1 MSSDT
6 LLKSKSFTDS
16 KGFVLLLGALT
27 AFDPL
32 SIDMYLPA
40 FGDIQKEFHTSF
52 DQVELSMS
60 SFFIGMALGQLFY
73 GPLSD
78 RYGRKAPLLGG
89 MILYFFAT
97 LGCMFAPNIE
107 VFIFLRVLQA
117 LGGCAGMTITRAIL
131 SDLFDSRRVAD
142 FMSSMALV
150 MGLAPILAPSVG
162 GFINSYFG
170 WRAIFGVLAFS
181 NLFCLAA
188 IVAFLPETHFKR
200 IHNLNLLSTLKS
212 YGELLR
218 DRMFVGYLI
227 PVTAIRAGM
236 FAYIS
241 GSPFVFIELY
251 SIPKNNYGW
260 IFGLNAL
267 GLVMASQINRVLLKK
282 YSVDQVLKY
291 TVAIAAAASLLVF
304 LLPII
309 SKEAIVLLVSIFIFI
324 ATLNFVTPNGMAGA
338 LAMQGH
344 RAGTASALFGCLQW
358 SLASVS
364 AFMVSYFHNG
374 TAMPMTGTI
383 LGCGL
388 LSLFAY
394 KILKPRLPANA

>member
-1 MSSDT
+1 MNSES

-16 KGFVLLLGALT
+16 KGFVVLLGALT

-40 FGDIQKEFHTSF
+40 FGDIQREFHTSF

-60 SFFIGMALGQLFY
+60 SFFVGMALGQLFY

-78 RYGRKAPLLGG
+78 RYGRKLPLLGG

-97 LGCMFAPNIE
+97 IGCMFAPNIE
-107 VFIFLRVLQA
+107 IFILMRVLQA
-117 LGGCAGMTITRAIL
+117 LGGCAGMVITRAIL
-131 SDLFDSRRVAD
+131 SDLFDSRKVAD

-150 MGLAPILAPSVG
+150 MGLAPILAPTIG
-162 GFINSYFG
+162 GYINNYFG
-170 WRAIFGVLAFS
+170 WRAIFGLLAFS

-188 IVAFLPETHFKR
+188 IMALLPETHFKR
-200 IHNLNLLSTLKS
+200 LHKLNIASTLRS
-212 YGELLR
+212 YGQLLK

-236 FAYIS
+236 FAYIA

-251 SIPKNNYGW
+251 GIPKIYYGW
-260 IFGLNAL
+260 IFGLNAM
-267 GLVMASQINRVLLKK
+267 GLVIASQINRVLLKR
-282 YSVDQVLKY
+282 YSIDEVLKY
-291 TVAIAAAASLLVF
+291 TIAIAASASLVVF
-304 LLPII
+304 LGPMVSSLA
-309 SKEAIVLLVSIFIFI
+309 SVLLISIFIFI

-338 LAMQGH
+338 LAGQGH
-344 RAGTASALFGCLQW
+344 RAGTASALFGCMQW
-358 SLASVS
+358 GLASVS
-364 AFMVSYFHNG
+364 SFMVSHFHNG
-374 TAMPMTGTI
+374 TSLPMTGTI

-388 LSLFAY
+388 LSLVAY
-394 KILKPRLPANA
+394 QVLKPKLQAP

>member
-1 MSSDT
+1 MNSES
-6 LLKSKSFTDS
+6 LLKPKSFTDS
-16 KGFVLLLGALT
+16 RGFVVLLGALT

-40 FGDIQKEFHTSF
+40 FGDIQREFHTSF

-78 RYGRKAPLLGG
+78 RYGRKLPLLGG

-97 LGCMFAPNIE
+97 IGCMFAPNIE
-107 VFIFLRVLQA
+107 IFILLRVLQA
-117 LGGCAGMTITRAIL
+117 LGGCAGMVITRAIL

-150 MGLAPILAPSVG
+150 MGLAPILAPTIG
-162 GFINSYFG
+162 GYINNYFG
-170 WRAIFGVLAFS
+170 WRAIFGLLAFS

-188 IVAFLPETHFKR
+188 IMALLPETHFKR
-200 IHNLNLLSTLKS
+200 LHSLNISSTLKS
-212 YGELLR
+212 YGQLLK

-236 FAYIS
+236 FAYIA

-251 SIPKNNYGW
+251 GIPKIYYGW
-260 IFGLNAL
+260 IFGLNAM
-267 GLVMASQINRVLLKK
+267 GLVIASQINRVLLKR
-282 YSVDQVLKY
+282 YSIDQVLKY
-291 TVAIAAAASLLVF
+291 TIAIAAAASLIVF
-304 LLPII
+304 LGPMVSSL
-309 SKEAIVLLVSIFIFI
+309 ALVLLISIFIFI
-324 ATLNFVTPNGMAGA
+324 STLNFVTPNGMAGA
-338 LAMQGH
+338 LSMQGH

-358 SLASVS
+358 GLASVS
-364 AFMVSYFHNG
+364 SFMVSHFHNG
-374 TAMPMTGTI
+374 TSLPMTGTI
-383 LGCGL
+383 FGCGL
-388 LSLFAY
+388 LSLMAY
-394 KILKPRLPANA
+394 QVLKPKLQTT